1 MGCCDQLFSGS
12 HPRASGWRRRVCANR
27 APHTESRA
35 STARFSLLLL
45 KLDKLASLLAR
56 FKMDAP
62 APAPAAAG
70 PRLSGNPRGSQSFTP
85 SAVARSDKRARG
97 SNVGPSTPS
106 KVLSAGLGRAGNNK
120 CSRAAN
126 RGARRKKPSLRATV
140 LTLLD
145 EHTSSCAA
153 MVLHLLFWCIIIMSV
168 IIVCIKS
175 SPRLANEEDET
186 LFVIDL
192 AVDGIFTIELLL
204 RIWATG
210 CYGGMDPFMYI
221 DLLAISPFI
230 VTLFQ
235 LGIDGK
241 VAAQNSSLHVL
252 KLVRLLKLARHYE
265 GARVLWGALKLSF
278 EALLVPLYFLLCMI
292 LLFAALLYIVEVGEI

>member
-1 MGCCDQLFSGS
+1 MCE
-12 HPRASGWRRRVCANR
+12 PRSTRNFPARRFF
-27 APHTESRA
+27 P
-35 STARFSLLLL
+35 LL
-45 KLDKLASLLAR
+45 KLDRPRR
-56 FKMDAP
+56 FTMEAP
-62 APAPAAAG
+62 G
-70 PRLSGNPRGSQSFTP
+70 RSSDSFAP
-85 SAVARSDKRARG
+85 SAVARSDKRTRAG
-97 SNVGPSTPS
+97 TAGPSTPS

-126 RGARRKKPSLRATV
+126 RRTMRKKSSLRSQV
-140 LTLLD
+140 LMLLD
-145 EHTSSCAA
+145 EHTSSRAA

-168 IIVCIKS
+168 IIVCIRS
-175 SPRLANEEDET
+175 SPRLANKDT
-186 LFVIDL
+186 ASLFFIDL
-192 AVDGIFTIELLL
+192 AVDGIFTVELLL

-210 CYGGMDPFMYI
+210 CYGGVDPFMFI

-235 LGIDGK
+235 LGIEGQ
-241 VAAQNSSLHVL
+241 VATEKSPLHVL

>member
-1 MGCCDQLFSGS
+1 MCD
-12 HPRASGWRRRVCANR
+12 PR
-27 APHTESRA
+27 SRGKVA
-35 STARFSLLLL
+35 STALFSLYSNSTELR
-45 KLDKLASLLAR
+45 R
-56 FKMDAP
+56 FTMGAP
-62 APAPAAAG
+62 APAPAAAEPILSSG
-70 PRLSGNPRGSQSFTP
+70 PRSSDSFTA
-85 SAVARSDKRARG
+85 SAVARSDKRTRG
-97 SNVGPSTPS
+97 STALPSTPS
-106 KVLSAGLGRAGNNK
+106 NVLSAGLGRAGNNK

-126 RGARRKKPSLRATV
+126 RKAMRKRSNLRAQV
-140 LTLLD
+140 LLLLD
-145 EHTSSCAA
+145 EHTSSRAA

-168 IIVCIKS
+168 IIVCIRS
-175 SPRLANEEDET
+175 SPRLANKDAGA

-192 AVDGIFTIELLL
+192 AVDGIFTVELLL

-210 CYGGMDPFMYI
+210 CYGGMDPFMFI

-235 LGIDGK
+235 LGIEGK
-241 VAAQNSSLHVL
+241 VATEKSPLHVL

>member
-1 MGCCDQLFSGS
+1 
-12 HPRASGWRRRVCANR
+12 
-27 APHTESRA
+27 
-35 STARFSLLLL
+35 
-45 KLDKLASLLAR
+45 
-56 FKMDAP
+56 MDAP
-62 APAPAAAG
+62 APAPAAAEPSPSNR
-70 PRLSGNPRGSQSFTP
+70 PRSSESFTP
-85 SAVARSDKRARG
+85 SAVARSEKRTRG
-97 SNVGPSTPS
+97 SNAGPSTPS
-106 KVLSAGLGRAGNNK
+106 KVLSAGLGRDGNNK

-126 RGARRKKPSLRATV
+126 RGAQRKKRSLRAQV

-145 EHTSSCAA
+145 EHTSSPAA

-175 SPRLANEEDET
+175 SPRLANNEDED

-192 AVDGIFTIELLL
+192 AVDGVFTIELLL
-204 RIWATG
+204 RFWATG

-235 LGIDGK
+235 LGFEGK
-241 VAAQNSSLHVL
+241 MATQKSPLHVL

-292 LLFAALLYIVEVGEI
+292 LLFAALLYIVEVAEI

>member
-1 MGCCDQLFSGS
+1 MG
-12 HPRASGWRRRVCANR
+12 
-27 APHTESRA
+27 
-35 STARFSLLLL
+35 
-45 KLDKLASLLAR
+45 
-56 FKMDAP
+56 AP
-62 APAPAAAG
+62 APAPAAAEPILSSG
-70 PRLSGNPRGSQSFTP
+70 PRSSDSFTA
-85 SAVARSDKRARG
+85 SAVARSDKRTRG
-97 SNVGPSTPS
+97 STALPSTPS
-106 KVLSAGLGRAGNNK
+106 NVLSAGLGRAGNNK
-120 CSRAAN
+120 LSRAAN
-126 RGARRKKPSLRATV
+126 RGFRRKRSSLRAQV
-140 LTLLD
+140 LLLLD
-145 EHTSSCAA
+145 EHTSSRAA

-168 IIVCIKS
+168 IIVCIRS
-175 SPRLANEEDET
+175 SPRLANKDAGA

-192 AVDGIFTIELLL
+192 AVDGIFTVELLL

-210 CYGGMDPFMYI
+210 CYGGMDPFMFI

-235 LGIDGK
+235 LGIEGK
-241 VAAQNSSLHVL
+241 VATEKSPLHVL